1 MRGALC
7 LSGAQ
12 ITSSNELIESLIN
25 EVLSVEPEQVLAVGA
40 ADLKKHFE
48 PDILPGIV
56 KRVHERYKSC
66 FHLYDCSV

>member
-12 ITSSNELIESLIN
+12 ITSSNELIKSLIN

-48 PDILPGIV
+48 PDNYRAL
-56 KRVHERYKSC
+56 
-66 FHLYDCSV
+66 